1 MRLTLKASCP
11 MHLRR
16 FPLDSQ
22 KCPLHISSYGYRR
35 HDVMYAWCCS
45 EHEKNVEVEPK
56 VEIAQY
62 DLINI
67 TTWGHKVALR
77 GNSGKGVMTAL
88 SLTTL
93 GFGGKAQM
101 PKVSYPTALDWFV
114 ILCFSFVFATMV
126 EYAAINF
133 TDKLAKDLK
142 KVKEKLLKKNNP
154 PPKQIPEDETSPG
167 AVVETLGLPKELT
180 RSLSTGNLPSSG
192 ITLDVPHPSTSRQPQ
207 DVPREEVVEEPFT
220 KKEVTKKLNRGYYF
234 GRIKKLEDKEI
245 PMSPP
250 LTRRIRRI
258 TDASEGKYDPSDSP
272 QLGGPRG
279 IPVITVTR
287 RHSDGNVGDLSFDS
301 TEYVPASAYE
311 EMEFDNVLDRG
322 PEDDFTVDYERSNI
336 DRFASSTRRSF
347 RKFVMKPVRM
357 WQDVHFLPDPEDT
370 SRQMMSGEPR
380 AKFTVLDITSR
391 RWFPLSFIFLQ
402 AIYWMAYMFYIT
414 DDFPEKQYKILRRVR
429 T

>member
-1 MRLTLKASCP
+1 MSVSCDADQYSMLKAQF
-11 MHLRR
+11 HL
-16 FPLDSQ
+16 Q
-22 KCPLHISSYGYRR
+22 R
-35 HDVMYAWCCS
+35 HTGFFMLQMYVPCGLIVCCS
-45 EHEKNVEVEPK
+45 WVSFWIDPDDVP
-56 VEIAQY
+56 
-62 DLINI
+62 
-67 TTWGHKVALR
+67 GRVAL
-77 GNSGKGVMTAL
+77 GVMTAL

-142 KVKEKLLKKNNP
+142 KVKEKLLKKNS
-154 PPKQIPEDETSPG
+154 PPKQIPEDESSPG
-167 AVVETLGLPKELT
+167 AVVETLGVPKEIT
-180 RSLSTGNLPSSG
+180 RSLSVGNLPSSG
-192 ITLDVPHPSTSRQPQ
+192 ITLDVPHPSTSQ

-250 LTRRIRRI
+250 LTRRIKRI
-258 TDASEGKYDPSDSP
+258 TDSTEGKYDPHF
-272 QLGGPRG
+272 GGPHD

-322 PEDDFTVDYERSNI
+322 PEDDFTVDYGRSNM

-370 SRQMMSGEPR
+370 SRQMMSGEQR

-391 RWFPLSFIFLQ
+391 RWFPLSFVFLQ
-402 AIYWMAYMFYIT
+402 AIYWVAYMFYIT